1 MPRGGHR
8 VKVKPAKAT
17 QVGASAPLRV
27 PGIPSM
33 TTKPTRTDTDW
44 RTGIPTP
51 TFLSRNLPETKL
63 AGPVAGLGPDQPPPV
78 RESSRHR
85 DENTDSQMRE
95 PDLPVDSAH
104 TRMELKCDKVHDTT
118 SSGLPN
124 KLDPSVQST
133 SNRPSSAQSTGEEDT
148 YETVLDTFEDL
159 TIEETQSGASS
170 LYSRDSLS
178 IYSSD
183 SASIY
188 SRASSIYSSGASIY
202 STDDCGL
209 REFDRYTNTGSTE
222 LISKD
227 SDANLD
233 PRLPGRLQYQQRSRT
248 VAVRRQEIQD
258 AASRE
263 RSTLAKKAALF
274 KNSRF
279 RPQLPSFNTSLST
292 WSMVC
297 RAAQASLDCYDSES
311 LTRRGTYTPAD
322 SSKDIKAMI
331 IDDQLIDDSR
341 LVIISIRGTEFQSLS
356 DWAVNKAANPE
367 KPVGFLDD
375 EENACHAGFLQVT
388 KAMVVQVAAQLQQHP
403 ASSERPFLLLTGHSA
418 GGAVAAMLYS
428 HMLSTS
434 VQSDLTRLASQFPSI
449 NCVTFGA
456 PPLSLTPL
464 PRLDRGSGVFLSFAN
479 EGDPVLRLSNAA
491 YVKSLAKL
499 MTASTPSSVKSATAA
514 PVKVVRRSRGSAII
528 RETLFDVPPTPWEE
542 LPLWPT
548 PPAPLTNGGDI
559 ILLRDK
565 ENGCAVA
572 SRVMPEELKEVIFG
586 DLAQHSVGM
595 YIRRIKELALAA
607 MIGSNVN

>member
-8 VKVKPAKAT
+8 VKVKPAKAA

-27 PGIPSM
+27 PGVPSM
-33 TTKPTRTDTDW
+33 ATKPTRTNTDW
-44 RTGIPTP
+44 RTSIPTP

-63 AGPVAGLGPDQPPPV
+63 AGPVPDQPPLVP
-78 RESSRHR
+78 ESSRQR
-85 DENTDSQMRE
+85 DGTADSQMRK

-104 TRMELKCDKVHDTT
+104 TRTDLECDKGHDAT
-118 SSGLPN
+118 SSSLPN
-124 KLDPSVQST
+124 ELECSVQAT
-133 SNRPSSAQSTGEEDT
+133 SSQPPLAQSTGEEDT
-148 YETVLDTFEDL
+148 YEAVLDTFEDL
-159 TIEETQSGASS
+159 TIEETQSSASS

-202 STDDCGL
+202 SSDECGL
-209 REFDRYTNTGSTE
+209 KDLDRYTRRGSTE
-222 LISKD
+222 LIAKEVDVTLD
-227 SDANLD
+227 S
-233 PRLPGRLQYQQRSRT
+233 RLPGRLQYQQRARS
-248 VAVRRQEIQD
+248 VAVRRQETQD

-263 RSTLAKKAALF
+263 ISSLAKKAALF
-274 KNSRF
+274 KNSRLS
-279 RPQLPSFNTSLST
+279 PHLPSFSTSLPT

-356 DWAVNKAANPE
+356 DWAVNKAANPA

-375 EENACHAGFLQVT
+375 EENTCHAGFLQVT
-388 KAMVVQVAAQLQQHP
+388 KAMVSQVAAQLQQHP
-403 ASSERPFLLLTGHSA
+403 ASSERPSLLFTGHSA

-434 VQSDLTRLASQFPSI
+434 VHSDLTALASWFPNI

-464 PRLDRGSGVFLSFAN
+464 PRRDHGSGVFLAFAN

-499 MTASTPSSVKSATAA
+499 MTALSPSSVTSGATA

-528 RETLFDVPPTPWEE
+528 RHTLSDAPPTPWEE

-548 PPAPLTNGGDI
+548 PPAPLTNGGDVV
-559 ILLRDK
+559 LLRDK
-565 ENGCAVA
+565 ENGSAAA
-572 SRVMPEELKEVIFG
+572 SRVMPEELREVIFG
-586 DLAQHSVGM
+586 DLAQHSIEM
-595 YIRRIKELALAA
+595 YMRRVKELALAA